1 MLLPLLVIVAIDM
14 VFAALEDV
22 TRHKADA
29 KANGALARQL
39 DPATGSWKRVHWWQL
54 AVGDAVL
61 IKNREDVPTDVLII
75 GVHEPNKPVCEG
87 TCYVETKSLD
97 GETNLKARHQLRSL
111 LGCVSGASDVLRLRG
126 TLTTEH
132 PNKSIDR
139 FMGTVRL
146 TAGLEKAQ
154 ERAAAAAA
162 AANNSEKQGDAVAA
176 AGAAAAD
183 EAIVEPIGP
192 DNVLLRGTVLRN
204 TKWVIGVVSVCLN
217 ILYTL
222 VFCYAS
228 INFEFAVLT
237 GL

>member
-22 TRHKADA
+22 TRHQADA

-61 IKNREDVPTDVLII
+61 IKNREDVPTDVLIV

-154 ERAAAAAA
+154 ERAAAAA
-162 AANNSEKQGDAVAA
+162 EKQGDAAAA
-176 AGAAAAD
+176 AGAAADD

-204 TKWVIGVVSVCLN
+204 TKWVIGVVSVC
-217 ILYTL
+217 T
-222 VFCYAS
+222 
-228 INFEFAVLT
+228 
-237 GL
+237 